1 MRPSRRRL
9 YMSSKT
15 YKACLEHIQEGS
27 SQVELIYKPYPSW
40 PLQPEFLASPSYL
53 RISVL
58 DSSFNPPTLAHLALA
73 SLKPHDTKEGDY
85 DARLLLLSVRN
96 ADKQLEPS
104 DATHIQRMEMMT
116 LLTHDI
122 LHANTAVA
130 ILDEPTFVGKSA
142 ALLSFLRGRLQHPP
156 LSSSPSQ
163 TSLPSARIELTFVQG
178 FDTLERL
185 LSPRYYGSAELMS
198 QALRKFLSVDGDNS
212 RVVCARRT
220 MLRKNGADAEKEQR
234 ITDSVRG
241 FVEEGRIVLMNID
254 EDARKMSSTEVRAKI
269 SRGDESWRSM
279 VTERIA
285 EYIVAHSLYLTP
297 V

>member
-1 MRPSRRRL
+1 
-9 YMSSKT
+9 MSSKT

-58 DSSFNPPTLAHLALA
+58 DSSFNPPTLAHLALS

-142 ALLSFLRGRLQHPP
+142 ALLSFLHV
-156 LSSSPSQ
+156 SSVY
-163 TSLPSARIELTFVQG
+163 TDRTYVLQG